1 MFSKNF
7 SRFLLERVR
16 KVFCIHPEFED
27 LPVIAQR
34 NLLKTNVSLG
44 LALFVVRSELLS
56 GIEQIWEGLGDEDKP
71 VWNENYSPVFDAP
84 DKIMKVSIKDLGIF
98 NGDQCTKFFSLLSD
112 ARLLCNNPDFFKLNL
127 LIALTNP
134 GKEVPGGHSLS
145 RVHDKYLMIRKRK
158 LLHNQDWVGEMSGNP
173 EEAIQKVFTA
183 FQSLEVISEM
193 NEQILMS
200 APA

>member
-1 MFSKNF
+1 MFSKKL
-7 SRFLLERVR
+7 SRFLIERVR
-16 KVFCIHPEFED
+16 KVFSIHPEFED
-27 LPVIAQR
+27 LPVTAQR

-44 LALFVVRSELLS
+44 LALFVVRSESLN

-71 VWNENYSPVFDAP
+71 VWNDNYSPVFDTP

-98 NGDQCTKFFSLLSD
+98 NGNQCTRFSSLLSG

-127 LIALTNP
+127 LIALTKP
-134 GKEVPGGHSLS
+134 EKEVPGGHSLS
-145 RVHDKYLMIRKRK
+145 GLHEKYLIIRTRK
-158 LLHNQDWVGEMSGNP
+158 LLQNQDWVAGMSGNP
-173 EEAIQKVFTA
+173 DEAIQKVLTA
-183 FQSLEVISEM
+183 FQSLEDISEM